1 MIRVLYFASLREQLG
16 TDAEELAFGEGTAD
30 LEAIVS
36 SLRSRGGIWS
46 GVFGG
51 TQPVMMALNQEVAA
65 PEDKVSDGDEVAF
78 FPPVTGG

>member
-16 TDAEELAFGEGTAD
+16 TDAEELTQGEGTVD
-30 LEAIVS
+30 LAAIVS
-36 SLRSRGGIWS
+36 SLKARGGVWS
-46 GVFGG
+46 DVFGG
-51 TQPVMMALNQEVAA
+51 AQPVMMALNQEVAM